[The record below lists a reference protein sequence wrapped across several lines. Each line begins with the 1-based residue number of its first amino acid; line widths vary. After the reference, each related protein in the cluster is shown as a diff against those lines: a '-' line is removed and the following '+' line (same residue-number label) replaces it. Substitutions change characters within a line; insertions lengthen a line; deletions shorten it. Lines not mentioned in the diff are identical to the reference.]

1 MKIGDIY
8 ISKPDNDLLIVPGE
22 KFEVIKISTYKYTLK
37 HVNSDIR
44 VYVKPE
50 NFNQS
55 FELAVP
61 EWTEWEK
68 YDTIFVLGNEYGDTS
83 SWLIT
88 ETRNNGHKVQ
98 LRTSYHGKQI
108 RAESSCSPED
118 EFNEKKGLRLAN
130 ARLMAKL
137 YEASADELARSL

>member
-22 KFEVIKISTYKYTLK
+22 KFEVIKISTSKYTLK

-44 VYVKPE
+44 AYVTPE
-50 NFNQS
+50 KFNQA

-68 YDTIFVLGNEYGDTS
+68 YETIIILGGDTRY
-83 SWLIT
+83 WLIT

-98 LRTSYHGKQI
+98 LRTSYNGKQI
-108 RAESSCSPED
+108 MAESSCSPED
-118 EFNEKKGLRLAN
+118 KFDEKKGLRLAD
-130 ARLMAKL
+130 ARLRAKL
-137 YEASADELARSL
+137 YEALAEAIAGEM

>member
-8 ISKPDNDLLIVPGE
+8 ISKPDNYLILVPGE
-22 KFEVIKISTYKYTLK
+22 KFEVIKISVSKYTLK

-44 VYVKPE
+44 VYVTPDK
-50 NFNQS
+50 FNQA

-61 EWTEWEK
+61 EWTEWKK
-68 YDTIFVLGNEYGDTS
+68 YDAIFVFGNGDTS
-83 SWLIT
+83 SRLIT

-98 LRTSYHGKQI
+98 LRTSYLGKQI

-118 EFNEKKGLRLAN
+118 EFDEKKGLRLAN
-130 ARLMAKL
+130 ARLVAKL
-137 YEASADELARSL
+137 CEAFADELARSL

>member
-61 EWTEWEK
+61 EWTKWEK
-68 YDTIFVLGNEYGDTS
+68 YGSIFGLGNGDTS
-83 SWLIT
+83 FSLIT

-108 RAESSCSPED
+108 MAESSCSPED
-118 EFNEKKGLRLAN
+118 EFDEKKGLKLAK
-130 ARLMAKL
+130 ARLRAKL
-137 YEASADELARSL
+137 YKVFADELAESL